1 MFIINFIKR
10 EKKKCWQGTPRMTC
24 PAEIQLTLGSLFPPS
39 PSWASGGRP
48 GRQSCSVLRIPES
61 QALGVGVGEVGDP
74 DLFGPDRN
82 SDLPK
87 EAEPEEAQLNTPPTP
102 PPPPLEVP
110 SPLPPPRCPPGTR
123 EVYLK
128 GRGKQNCFFAGR
140 LPRNKGLFL

>member
-1 MFIINFIKR
+1 MLARDSPNDLSCR
-10 EKKKCWQGTPRMTC
+10 NTADSWLAVP
-24 PAEIQLTLGSLFPPS
+24 SL

-48 GRQSCSVLRIPES
+48 GGQSCSVLRIPES
-61 QALGVGVGEVGDP
+61 QALGVGVGWWGTRDH
-74 DLFGPDRN
+74 FGPERN

-87 EAEPEEAQLNTPPTP
+87 EAEPEDAQLDTPPTPP

-128 GRGKQNCFFAGR
+128 GRGK
-140 LPRNKGLFL
+140 